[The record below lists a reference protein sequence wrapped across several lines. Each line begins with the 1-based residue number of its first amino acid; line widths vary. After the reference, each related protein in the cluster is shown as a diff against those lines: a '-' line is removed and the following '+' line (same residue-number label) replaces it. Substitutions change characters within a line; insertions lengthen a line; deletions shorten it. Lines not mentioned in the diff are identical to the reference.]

1 MAKSF
6 IRIYLGNPNTRL
18 YDIQNFLD
26 YQKEIQ
32 DRISY
37 KTQEWKDCEWLC
49 VYEHN
54 GLMVNPFCMTL
65 YRTDKI
71 EISGDY
77 HERDYSKISIDFK
90 YIACAKLE
98 LGKSWTATV
107 GHTSPVPCSIKL
119 SDLGDVLSDETVQ
132 ELRALVFTKPR
143 KDYNCETITNQRNH
157 SMCEEVKE
165 QTQEPFTYDPKD
177 STGEYYV
184 HTHPFE
190 TINYME
196 YLAEEWTKNKLPPK
210 VICALLQVAKY
221 LSPRLG
227 RKGGKEEL
235 EKDLFKI
242 ENYAHRARTGGWINL
257 EDSKE
262 NK

>member
-6 IRIYLGNPNTRL
+6 IWTYLENPNTRL

-37 KTQEWKDCEWLC
+37 KSQEWKDCEWLC
-49 VYEHN
+49 VYAHD

-77 HERDYSKISIDFK
+77 HERDYSKISIDFE

-132 ELRALVFTKPR
+132 KLRALVCTKPG
-143 KDYNCETITNQRNH
+143 KDYNCETIINQRNNDM
-157 SMCEEVKE
+157 SEPNESAEKVKQATDPDHYKGLKRLGVDSVVVLE
-165 QTQEPFTYDPKD
+165 DFMEMESTLTPTQKF
-177 STGEYYV
+177 
-184 HTHPFE
+184 
-190 TINYME
+190 
-196 YLAEEWTKNKLPPK
+196 L
-210 VICALLQVAKY
+210 CATAMKY
-221 LSPRLG
+221 ILRLG
-227 RKGGKEEL
+227 RKNSVDE
-235 EKDLFKI
+235 DLQKA
-242 ENYAHRARTGGWINL
+242 ENYIHRARTGKWIPREL
-257 EDSKE
+257 LGEK
-262 NK
+262 